1 MALRRTMLNG
11 GGGFGDRYAYPYRPI
26 YRAPIVT
33 NKITPEKIPIAIN
46 FKSEPLYLG
55 WDDPTPIYCMKPN
68 PNVQTVRALMCKPN
82 KAAIAEMADRLKP
95 SFAPNGDVVIK
106 AENGNG
112 ETVEIVVNGNGEI
125 VAEKKAPNIM
135 PLVLAAG
142 AALFFLM

>member
-33 NKITPEKIPIAIN
+33 NKITPLEPVKIPIKIN
-46 FKSEPLYLG
+46 HGLSLYLG
-55 WDDPTPIYCMKPN
+55 WDDPEPIYCMKPN
-68 PNVQTVRALMCKPN
+68 PNIQTILPLACKPN
-82 KAAIAEMADRLKP
+82 KAAIAEMAANFKP
-95 SFAPNGDVVIK
+95 LPSGDVVIQ

-112 ETVEIVVNGNGEI
+112 ETVEIAVNGNGEVI
-125 VAEKKAPNIM
+125 AERPAPNIM